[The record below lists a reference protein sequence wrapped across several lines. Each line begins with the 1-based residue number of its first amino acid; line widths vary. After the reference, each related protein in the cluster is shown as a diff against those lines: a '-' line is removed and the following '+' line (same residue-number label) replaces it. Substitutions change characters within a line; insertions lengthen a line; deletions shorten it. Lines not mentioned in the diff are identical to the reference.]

1 MQETAKRMPAP
12 RAIAAAAAAAA
23 IALCAIVAPAGE
35 AHAAVR
41 AAEPALPIAAAKVRI
56 ADAGDY
62 TGLPKRPAVAVTVG
76 GKALRAGRDYTVAYS
91 RNTDAGTA
99 RVTIKGTGAYRG
111 TRAAAFRIGR
121 AALSSASVKGGRA
134 AYSGRPVR
142 PAVTV
147 KAAGRTLRAG
157 RDYTVAYRSNSRPG
171 SALAVATGRGS
182 YRGRA
187 TAAFEAVCAHARRV
201 QSAVRQSPPYTGA
214 ARWLPAAMR
223 RSPCTVFAAA
233 VGAEGRPAGGWHAGY
248 WKDKAA
254 LRALAARSVPAGG
267 QVVVAERS
275 ATQARAGAAPRI
287 SPGAAQA
294 VRCRDC
300 GRTLA
305 SGIWW
310 LG

>member
-1 MQETAKRMPAP
+1 MQETGKRMPA
-12 RAIAAAAAAAA
+12 AQAMAAAAAAAA
-23 IALCAIVAPAGE
+23 IALIALGAPAGE

-62 TGLPKRPAVAVTVG
+62 TGLPKRPAVAVTLG
-76 GKALRAGRDYTVAYS
+76 GKALKAGRDYTAAYS

-99 RVTIKGTGAYRG
+99 RVTIRGMGSYRG

-147 KAAGRTLRAG
+147 RAAGRTLRAG
-157 RDYTVAYRSNSRPG
+157 RDYTVAYRSNTRPG
-171 SALAVATGRGS
+171 RAYAVATGRGN

-187 TAAFEAVCAHARRV
+187 TAAFDAVCAHARRATA
-201 QSAVRQSPPYTGA
+201 AVRQKPPYTGS

-223 RSPCTVFAAA
+223 RTPCTVFAAA
-233 VGAEGRPAGGWHAGY
+233 VGPDGRPVGGWHAGY

-254 LRALAARSVPAGG
+254 LRALAARSVPPGG
-267 QVVVAERS
+267 QAVVAERS
-275 ATQARAGAAPRI
+275 ATQARAGAVPRI
-287 SPGAAQA
+287 SPGTAQA

-300 GRTLA
+300 GRTLS
-305 SGIWW
+305 SGAWW